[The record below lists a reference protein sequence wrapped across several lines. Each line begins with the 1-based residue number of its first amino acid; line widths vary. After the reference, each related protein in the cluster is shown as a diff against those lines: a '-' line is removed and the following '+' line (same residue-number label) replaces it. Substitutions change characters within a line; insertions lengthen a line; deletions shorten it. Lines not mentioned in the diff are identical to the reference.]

1 MTSDTHDLISSE
13 RTTEEKIA
21 SSASHRHR
29 SGHRNRDRVLP
40 TRQECYLADEQP
52 AVSEVELAPEDLSR
66 SGPQREGDG
75 SGRGVLQIFQGH
87 IQSERRR
94 PRLQDPRFK
103 LTFHLVEDSHT
114 LCVTVVAVHLETAGR
129 TAKVEGNR

>member
-1 MTSDTHDLISSE
+1 M
-13 RTTEEKIA
+13 
-21 SSASHRHR
+21 
-29 SGHRNRDRVLP
+29 LP

-94 PRLQDPRFK
+94 PRLEDPRFE
-103 LTFHLVEDSHT
+103 LTFHLIEDSDA
-114 LCVTVVAVHLETAGR
+114 LCVTVVAVHLEERAGR
-129 TAKVEGNR
+129 TAKVEANR

>member
-1 MTSDTHDLISSE
+1 M
-13 RTTEEKIA
+13 
-21 SSASHRHR
+21 
-29 SGHRNRDRVLP
+29 LP

-75 SGRGVLQIFQGH
+75 PGRGVLQVFQGH

-94 PRLQDPRFK
+94 PRLEDARFK
-103 LTFHLVEDSHT
+103 LALHLVEDPDP
-114 LCVTVVAVHLETAGR
+114 LCVTVVAVHLEKRVSRKDG
-129 TAKVEGNR
+129 EG